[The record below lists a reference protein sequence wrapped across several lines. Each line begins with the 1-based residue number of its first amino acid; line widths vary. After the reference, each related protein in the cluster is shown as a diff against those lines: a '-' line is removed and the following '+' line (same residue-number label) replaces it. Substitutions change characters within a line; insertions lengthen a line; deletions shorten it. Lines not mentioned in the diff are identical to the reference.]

1 MVCLRDIKYLTK
13 KKVLAMQPIYYACFP
28 IKVGIEYVHKPQVI
42 KLEGDRL
49 KRALDEPFFLYDDN
63 KMFTTEQEAWDLLN
77 SHYKQAEQKDV
88 K

>member
-28 IKVGIEYVHKPQVI
+28 IKVGIEYMHKPQVI

-49 KRALDEPFFLYDDN
+49 KRALDEPFFYTTIIKCLQLN
-63 KMFTTEQEAWDLLN
+63 K
-77 SHYKQAEQKDV
+77 KRGIC
-88 K
+88 

>member
-28 IKVGIEYVHKPQVI
+28 ITIYGKAVHKPQVI

-49 KRALDEPFFLYDDN
+49 KRALDEPYFLYDDN
-63 KMFTTEQEAWDLLN
+63 KMFTTEEEAWDLLK
-77 SHYKQAEQKDV
+77 SHY
-88 K
+88 